1 MLVAALSLIA
11 LTCIALLVPVPYV
24 TMRPGPAFD
33 TLGEF
38 EVKPMFDKSVKTYPT
53 NGSLDFTTVSV
64 TRADSNVSLG
74 RAITSYFSSDIA
86 VVPKSLIYPDN
97 ETATQST
104 KESAAELDSSKD
116 SSRVAALRA
125 AGFTVT
131 GTPQIVEVAKGG
143 AADGK
148 LMEGDLVIGVGDT
161 LVDSA
166 EALVKAVGAYKP
178 GDIVKL
184 SISRKGA
191 TQDISMKI
199 RVCRASV

>member
-38 EVKPMFDKSVKTYPT
+38 EGKPMFTFDKSVKTYPT

-116 SSRVAALRA
+116 SSRVAALREKHYKN
-125 AGFTVT
+125 TNNRK
-131 GTPQIVEVAKGG
+131 E
-143 AADGK
+143 K
-148 LMEGDLVIGVGDT
+148 LRN
-161 LVDSA
+161 
-166 EALVKAVGAYKP
+166 KAYF
-178 GDIVKL
+178 
-184 SISRKGA
+184 
-191 TQDISMKI
+191 
-199 RVCRASV
+199 